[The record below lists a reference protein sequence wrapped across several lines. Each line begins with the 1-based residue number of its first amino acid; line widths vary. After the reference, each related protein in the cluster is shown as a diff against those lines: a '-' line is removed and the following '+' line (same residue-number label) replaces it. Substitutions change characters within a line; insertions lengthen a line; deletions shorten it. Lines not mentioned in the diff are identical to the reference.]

1 MQYLASW
8 GPSVTHSKETSVI
21 ALSKLNSPSTMA
33 KMPKV
38 CKTVPDR
45 IQQTEKKYCIVFIT
59 FK

>member
-8 GPSVTHSKETSVI
+8 GPSVTHSKEISVI

-38 CKTVPDR
+38 YKTVPDR
-45 IQQTEKKYCIVFIT
+45 IQQTEKKYCIVFIA